1 VDDDGLGA
9 LGQATD
15 ESQGPLV
22 TDVQTPPFGKRGE
35 REEYRPVDVVGGQ
48 QNGAG
53 EPRVGDRH
61 GDTDHEGAVDGE
73 VGGDVEEG
81 TSVGRHRRAR
91 DGAVQPVQAAV
102 DQPQHQG
109 DRPLAASR
117 GDRRAD
123 PNHETGQRQ
132 GVGADTHGGQPATS
146 PARGRFQRSARNGVE
161 HQRASSSWTLPRA
174 SHAVVAALPVAVIV
188 VVLFGGAVVTAAATT
203 VRDPAGRWTL
213 DVWREV
219 LADPALM
226 DAVWFSL
233 RITLAVTVLSAAL
246 AVPIAAGVRNRL
258 WTKAVS
264 VVPLVI
270 PHLTVAVLAVLW
282 VGPGGLADR
291 LLGGLPLQMIRDR
304 AGIGIVAVYVIK
316 EVPFLVL
323 LVTAA
328 WGEATREREEAAA
341 VLGAGLVTRFRFVT
355 WPAIRL
361 PLVTGSLIVAAF
373 VLGAFEV
380 PLVVGPSY
388 PPTLATLA
396 FEQTR
401 APDLA
406 GGARAA
412 AVLLLAT
419 GLTLLLA
426 GMAARVA
433 RRHDA

>member
-1 VDDDGLGA
+1 M
-9 LGQATD
+9 
-15 ESQGPLV
+15 
-22 TDVQTPPFGKRGE
+22 
-35 REEYRPVDVVGGQ
+35 
-48 QNGAG
+48 
-53 EPRVGDRH
+53 
-61 GDTDHEGAVDGE
+61 
-73 VGGDVEEG
+73 
-81 TSVGRHRRAR
+81 
-91 DGAVQPVQAAV
+91 
-102 DQPQHQG
+102 
-109 DRPLAASR
+109 
-117 GDRRAD
+117 
-123 PNHETGQRQ
+123 
-132 GVGADTHGGQPATS
+132 
-146 PARGRFQRSARNGVE
+146 
-161 HQRASSSWTLPRA
+161 
-174 SHAVVAALPVAVIV
+174 VAALPVAVIV

-233 RITLAVTVLSAAL
+233 RTTLAVTVLSAAL

-361 PLVTGSLIVAAF
+361 PLVTGALIVAAF

-412 AVLLLAT
+412 AILLLAT